1 MSQAWPQTLPR
12 WGFKQAGLCHC
23 PQVTKM
29 SGKPILKQTLTGK
42 PDGMMT
48 RMRMRQVMQVM
59 QVMVGMAE
67 MTGTTIEVEF
77 QQDVVGA
84 DVAEEV
90 VEEML
95 DEDEALTSVWD

>member
-1 MSQAWPQTLPR
+1 
-12 WGFKQAGLCHC
+12 
-23 PQVTKM
+23 
-29 SGKPILKQTLTGK
+29 
-42 PDGMMT
+42 
-48 RMRMRQVMQVM
+48 MQVM